1 MVFGKVINRYY
12 KKYWYYFVLG
22 ILGLVLVDYAQLCIP
37 EIMGQLVRDLTL
49 HGQMTLEM
57 VMKPVFS
64 ILIIGVLI
72 FVGRFVWRLTI
83 LKVGFKVE
91 ADLREEMFIHAE
103 KLSVNYYQEQK
114 VGVLMALFT
123 NDLETIQNVVSDGT
137 IFTVDAFFLGTLSL
151 IKMMKSN
158 WKLGL
163 IATIPLFVL
172 AACGNIVGKAMSK
185 KHEDRQEAYEKLSD
199 FSQES
204 FTGLSVVKAFVKET
218 HELRAFAKINKIN
231 KKANIEFVRY
241 GVLLDI
247 LIDVL
252 VYSIIVLIL
261 AIGGYY
267 VIYNQDGFDAGNI
280 TEFVGYFNT
289 IVWPMLA
296 LAQIINLR
304 SRGKTSLNRIDK
316 LLSSP
321 LEINDD
327 KAQDVASI
335 KGKIEFRNFSFCY
348 PRNKEATLKNITLT
362 INQGEIIGVV
372 GKIGT
377 GKTTLIQALLH
388 LYNVNQGQVFID
400 DIDVMNIPLNVLRE
414 NIGYVPQDQFLFSCS
429 LAENISFADEKAT
442 QATIEKAA
450 QFASIDENIQGF
462 SKGYETIS
470 GERGVTLSGGQKQ
483 RISIARA
490 IIKSP
495 NILILDDAVSA
506 VDMKTEEI
514 IMNNIQKERQNKTT
528 IIVASRVSTI
538 RKADRIIV
546 LNDGRLEAFAS
557 HEQLLKECSLY
568 QHMVELQ
575 ELEKELEGDTW
586 QK

>member
-22 ILGLVLVDYAQLCIP
+22 IFGLVLVDYAQLCIP

-49 HGQMTLEM
+49 YGQMTLEM

-64 ILIIGVLI
+64 ILIVGVLI
-72 FVGRFVWRLTI
+72 FVGRFIWRLTI

-91 ADLREEMFIHAE
+91 ADLREEMFLHAE

-151 IKMMKSN
+151 IKMMRSN

-185 KHEDRQEAYEKLSD
+185 KHETRQEAYEQLSD

-204 FTGLSVVKAFVKET
+204 FTGLSVVKAFVKEA
-218 HELRAFAKINKIN
+218 HELRAFAKINKNN

-267 VIYNQDGFDAGNI
+267 VIYNRDEFDVGNV

-321 LEINDD
+321 LEINDYN
-327 KAQDVASI
+327 AQEVASI

-348 PRNKEATLKNITLT
+348 PRNNESTLEKISLT

-372 GKIGT
+372 GKIGS
-377 GKTTLIQALLH
+377 GKTTLIQSLLH

-400 DIDVMNIPLNVLRE
+400 DIDIMNIPLNVLRE
-414 NIGYVPQDQFLFSCS
+414 NIGYVPQDQFLFSS
-429 LAENISFADEKAT
+429 TIAENISFADENASQKS
-442 QATIEKAA
+442 IEKAA
-450 QFASIDENIQGF
+450 QFAVIDENIQDF

-506 VDMKTEEI
+506 VDIKTEEI
-514 IMNNIQKERQNKTT
+514 IMNNIHKERQNKTT

-538 RKADRIIV
+538 RNADRIIV
-546 LNDGRLEAFAS
+546 LNDGHLEAFAT
-557 HEQLLKECSLY
+557 HEELLKECPLY

-575 ELEKELEGDTW
+575 ELEKELEGDLW

>member
-22 ILGLVLVDYAQLCIP
+22 IFGLVLVDYAQLCIP

-49 HGQMTLEM
+49 YGQMTLEA

-64 ILIIGVLI
+64 ILIVGVLI

-91 ADLREEMFIHAE
+91 ADLREEMFLHAE

-151 IKMMKSN
+151 IKMLKSN

-185 KHEDRQEAYEKLSD
+185 KHEDRQEAYEQLSD

-218 HELRAFAKINKIN
+218 HELRAFARINKIN

-247 LIDVL
+247 LIDIL

-267 VIYNQDGFDAGNI
+267 VIYNQDGFDVGNV

-321 LEINDD
+321 LEINDYN
-327 KAQDVASI
+327 AQEVASI

-348 PRNKEATLKNITLT
+348 PRNNESTLENISLT

-372 GKIGT
+372 GKIGS

-388 LYNVNQGQVFID
+388 FYNVNHGQVFID
-400 DIDVMNIPLNVLRE
+400 DIDIMNIPLNVLRD
-414 NIGYVPQDQFLFSCS
+414 NIGYVPQDQFLFSS
-429 LAENISFADEKAT
+429 TIAENISFADEKAT
-442 QATIEKAA
+442 QENIEKAA
-450 QFASIDENIQGF
+450 QFAAIDENIQGF
-462 SKGYETIS
+462 SKGYETVS

-490 IIKSP
+490 IIKNP

-506 VDMKTEEI
+506 VDIKTEEI
-514 IMNNIQKERQNKTT
+514 IMNNIQRERQNKTT

-538 RKADRIIV
+538 RNADRIIV
-546 LNDGRLEAFAS
+546 LNDGHLEAFAT
-557 HEQLLKECSLY
+557 HEELLKECPLY

-575 ELEKELEGDTW
+575 ELEKELEGDSW